1 MAFFISV
8 LFTTKWCTTGIYSFL
23 FWILKIICIGR
34 PSEVIYPVK
43 LNADGTKKRGIAWPA
58 KSIAPGM
65 NQIGKRPALL
75 GMFGKKGNLGSKTT
89 TTARVVEQRPATDQ
103 GEGAGRKEDRNA

>member
-1 MAFFISV
+1 
-8 LFTTKWCTTGIYSFL
+8 
-23 FWILKIICIGR
+23 
-34 PSEVIYPVK
+34 
-43 LNADGTKKRGIAWPA
+43 
-58 KSIAPGM
+58 M

>member
-1 MAFFISV
+1 MLS
-8 LFTTKWCTTGIYSFL
+8 
-23 FWILKIICIGR
+23 IICIGR

-43 LNADGTKKRGIAWPA
+43 LNADGTKKRGIAWST
-58 KSIAPGM
+58 KSTLPGL
-65 NQIGKRPALL
+65 NKNGKRPALL

-103 GEGAGRKEDRNA
+103 GEGAGRKEERNT